1 MIEQILGWVGNIG
14 FLLGALLLTRRKIS
28 GWYLQIVANLLYVVQ
43 AHRLDNYS
51 LLVLSIILIFVNIY
65 GCYNWSKNK
74 Q

>member
-14 FLLGALLLTRRKIS
+14 FLFGALLLTRKKIY
-28 GWYLQIVANLLYVVQ
+28 GWHLQIVANLLYVIQ
-43 AHRLDNYS
+43 AHLLGNYS

-65 GCYNWSKNK
+65 GCYNWTKNK